1 MDMERAMTDVAGC
14 SGRRCLILLVVGVL
28 LVSLGTTY
36 LDWVKYISL
45 RSTFGYDVGF
55 HNNYAFNYA
64 HGRPISYVLARA
76 WFDPNDHNGPSVFR
90 WGHFS
95 PMGLFLVPQLY
106 RVWPHIGTL
115 FFLQSLVVALGAL
128 PLYWFVVQRTRA
140 PRLGLLLAL
149 SYLLHPAILQTAFD
163 DFRPIQL
170 GITPALFALWFHASR
185 RPLPF
190 VAAAL
195 LMLAC
200 RPEYTFV
207 LAAFGLI
214 NWRVAASPERRVRWA
229 LAPLLLAA
237 LWAMLTTAYYLYF
250 YGRPWPVAAA
260 VPGASRGPLLGSL
273 LGRVPVF
280 FRLALLPAVV
290 GLLVP
295 EALVVALPF
304 VAAAKTVQWPAFP
317 HHDLQH
323 LSPALAVVFWAFACA
338 LVKLWPWLSQ
348 HRPRVAWAH
357 GVLLAAMLISVAEF
371 GWGAAQAYLVGGFP
385 RYDEITRANAALPAD
400 ATVLVPRGLVA
411 RFSAHTRVIT
421 DVPLPMGTSA
431 PLSVEEMKTIFTELI
446 SMCDLVVTEY
456 GKEGLTALV
465 LQSGRYHPA
474 QIVHRFHIFV
484 AREDAP
490 RPPNPDARLQQ
501 ILRWDRMS
509 VTNRRWADL
518 HVESLGRSAP

>member
-1 MDMERAMTDVAGC
+1 MTDVAGRN
-14 SGRRCLILLVVGVL
+14 GRRCLALLVVGLL
-28 LVSLGTTY
+28 LVTVATTSMN
-36 LDWVKYISL
+36 WVKYVSL
-45 RSTFGYDVGF
+45 RSTFAYDLGF
-55 HNNYAFNYA
+55 YHNTAFNYA
-64 HGRPISYVLARA
+64 RGHLITYVLNRA
-76 WFDPNDHNGPSVFR
+76 WFDPDDHNGPSVFR
-90 WGHFS
+90 SNHFS

-128 PLYWFVVQRTRA
+128 PLFFFVVQRTRA

-149 SYLLHPAILQTAFD
+149 SYLLHPAILHTAFND
-163 DFRPIQL
+163 YRPVHL
-170 GITPALFALWFHASR
+170 GIALALFALWFHASR

-214 NWRVAASPERRVRWA
+214 NWRVAASPDRRVRWA

-237 LWAMLTTAYYLYF
+237 LWAVLTNAYYLYF
-250 YGRPWPVAAA
+250 YGRPWPIALA
-260 VPGASRGPLLGSL
+260 VTGASQGPLLVPL
-273 LGRVPVF
+273 LGRVAVF

-317 HHDLQH
+317 HHNLQH

-338 LVKLWPWLSQ
+338 LVRLWPWLLR
-348 HRPRVAWAH
+348 HRPRVVWAH
-357 GVLLAAMLISVAEF
+357 GVLLAAALVSVAEF
-371 GWGAAQAYLVGGFP
+371 GWGAAQTYLVGGFP

-421 DVPLPMGTSA
+421 DIPLPMGTSA
-431 PLSVEEMKTIFTELI
+431 PLSVDELKTIFTELI

-456 GKEGLTALV
+456 GKEGITALI
-465 LQSGRYHPA
+465 LQSGRYRPA
-474 QIVHRFHIFV
+474 QIVHRYHIFV

-490 RPPNPDARLQQ
+490 RPSNPDARLQQ
-501 ILRWDRMS
+501 ILRWDQMS
-509 VTNRRWADL
+509 MTKRRWAGL
-518 HVESLGRSAP
+518 VAE